1 MELRGE
7 QTEIHHN
14 TETGLYAGS
23 NATIN
28 IYLPSWSITTLFVI
42 IGNDRDSSI
51 HGEAPDDEDEGY
63 EKNNNKIQEQNSTR
77 SLPKKVL
84 HFHSIYGLI
93 I

>member
-1 MELRGE
+1 MANKRRFTTTQELAFM
-7 QTEIHHN
+7 QAPMPPLIFTFHHD
-14 TETGLYAGS
+14 
-23 NATIN
+23 
-28 IYLPSWSITTLFVI
+28 PSQL
-42 IGNDRDSSI
+42 SSSSLEMTVI